1 MIEPFTLPF
10 MGRALTE
17 LALLAVICG
26 PVSVFVFV
34 RRLSFVSD
42 ALTHTVFPGVVIGFV
57 AAGLPGVFLGALV
70 AALLTAVVLTLL
82 TRGGALTD
90 DASTAVVLTAMFSL
104 GVVLVS
110 RRSSYTS
117 DLTSFL
123 FGRLLTVTPRQIT
136 ETAVLAVVILVLL
149 AVGARALMF
158 RAFDPAG
165 AAAAGYRVAWL
176 DLWLNVTVALVVVAA
191 VRAVG
196 TILVVALLIVPA
208 AAARMVT
215 ARPALMALTGTGLI
229 LAAGYGGL
237 LASWT
242 ASVEY
247 GVALT
252 SASAVVL
259 LLVLAYLLVLPVGLL
274 RGRLARGR
282 PVPDRLI
289 TCHPLA
295 DRPQADRPL
304 ADRPLVDRPS
314 RSRP

>member
-1 MIEPFTLPF
+1 VIEPFTVPF
-10 MGRALTE
+10 MGRALAE
-17 LALLAVICG
+17 IALLALICG

-42 ALTHTVFPGVVIGFV
+42 AITHTVFPGVVIGFL
-57 AAGLPGVFLGALV
+57 AGGIEGIAVGALV
-70 AALLTAVVLTLL
+70 AGIVTAVVLTLL
-82 TRGGALTD
+82 TRGGALSD
-90 DASTAVVLTAMFSL
+90 DASTAVVLTAMFSI

-123 FGRLLTVTPRQIT
+123 FGRILTVTTRQLA
-136 ETAVLAVVILVLL
+136 ETAVLAVVILGLL
-149 AVGARALMF
+149 LIGARALIF
-158 RAFDPAG
+158 RTFDPAG

-176 DLWLNVTVALVVVAA
+176 DLWLNIIVALVVVAA

-215 ARPALMALTGTGLI
+215 ARLMGMAVLGTALI
-229 LAAGYGGL
+229 LLAGYGGL

-242 ASVEY
+242 ASVDY
-247 GVALT
+247 GISLT

-259 LLVLAYLLVLPVGLL
+259 LLVLAYLLLLPLGLL
-274 RGRLARGR
+274 RARR
-282 PVPDRLI
+282 SRARLI
-289 TCHPLA
+289 PAQRRSPHE
-295 DRPQADRPL
+295 
-304 ADRPLVDRPS
+304 LVG
-314 RSRP
+314 

>member
-10 MGRALTE
+10 MGRALAE
-17 LALLAVICG
+17 IVLLALACG
-26 PVSVFVFV
+26 PVGVFVFV
-34 RRLSFVSD
+34 RRLSFASD

-57 AAGLPGVFLGALV
+57 AGGLEGVLAGALV
-70 AALLTAVVLTLL
+70 AAVLTAVVLTVL
-82 TRGGALTD
+82 TRGRVSD
-90 DASTAVVLTAMFSL
+90 DAATAVVLTAMFSL

-123 FGRLLTVTPRQIT
+123 FGRLLTVTPRQLA
-136 ETAVLAVVILVLL
+136 ETAVLAVLVLVAL
-149 AVGARALMF
+149 LIGARALLF
-158 RAFDPAG
+158 RSFDPAG

-176 DLWLNVTVALVVVAA
+176 DLWLNLLVALVVVAA

-215 ARPALMALTGTGLI
+215 GRLAVMAVLGTLLI
-229 LAAGYGGL
+229 AGAGYAGL
-237 LASWT
+237 LLSWT
-242 ASVEY
+242 ASLRH

-259 LLVLAYLLVLPVGLL
+259 LLVAAYVLLLPVRLL
-274 RGRLARGR
+274 RA
-282 PVPDRLI
+282 
-289 TCHPLA
+289 
-295 DRPQADRPL
+295 
-304 ADRPLVDRPS
+304 RPS
-314 RSRP
+314 VTSERTSPHELVG

>member
-1 MIEPFTLPF
+1 MIEPFTVPF

-17 LALLAVICG
+17 LALLALICG
-26 PVSVFVFV
+26 PVSVFVFA

-42 ALTHTVFPGVVIGFV
+42 ALTHTVFPGVVVGFL
-57 AAGLPGVFLGALV
+57 AGGVDGIFLGALV
-70 AALLTAVVLTLL
+70 AALLTAVVLTLF
-82 TRGGALTD
+82 TRGGALSD

-110 RRSSYTS
+110 RRSSYTA

-123 FGRLLTVTPRQIT
+123 FGRLLTVTARQLA
-136 ETAVLAVVILVLL
+136 ETAVLAVVILALL
-149 AVGARALMF
+149 AVGARALLF
-158 RAFDPAG
+158 RTFDPAG
-165 AAAAGYRVAWL
+165 AAAAGYRTGWL
-176 DLWLNVTVALVVVAA
+176 DLWLNVIVALVVVAA

-208 AAARMVT
+208 AAARMLT
-215 ARPALMALTGTGLI
+215 ERLAGMALLGSGLI
-229 LAAGYGGL
+229 LAAGYAGL

-259 LLVLAYLLVLPVGLL
+259 LLVLAYAVLLPFGLL
-274 RGRLARGR
+274 RARRGPAATR
-282 PVPDRLI
+282 RSP
-289 TCHPLA
+289 HE
-295 DRPQADRPL
+295 
-304 ADRPLVDRPS
+304 LVG
-314 RSRP
+314 